1 MTTIY
6 LIRHAEAEGNV
17 FRRFHGQ
24 YDGLL
29 TPRGLQQAKCLEK
42 RFENT
47 AIDACF
53 SSDLTRTCLTS
64 RAIYMPKGLHL
75 HRDARFREISMGI
88 WEDVPYGY
96 LNIYEAEK
104 MHQFNHNPPEFTLE
118 GAEKF
123 DDYTQRFLE
132 GMIDAAQSYDGGTI
146 AIFAHGA
153 VIRSTLMRLFF
164 MHDIESV
171 AFSDNTGVC
180 KLTYNKGDFSYEFLN
195 DSTHIPEELTTYYS
209 QRWWRLTGKRRES
222 SVYFIPVSEKE
233 RSVMLI
239 DRPVGTLILAD
250 ACGDEGII
258 ERISLGEEYLGRNY
272 SDQVLGEA
280 VSHFRNLGCKR
291 VRLPEGQDPELLSQ
305 RYCGGRNFYCI
316 DTKCFTW

>member
-24 YDGLL
+24 YDSLL
-29 TPRGLQQAKCLEK
+29 TPRGLHQAKCLEK
-42 RFENT
+42 RFENI
-47 AIDACF
+47 AIDGCF
-53 SSDLTRTCLTS
+53 SSDLTRTSLTS
-64 RAIYMPKGLHL
+64 RAVYIPKGLSL
-75 HRDARFREISMGI
+75 HRDARFREIGMGI

-104 MHQFNHNPPEFTLE
+104 MHRFNHNPPAFTLE
-118 GAEKF
+118 GAETF
-123 DDYTQRFLE
+123 GDYTQRFLE

-164 MHDIESV
+164 MHDIQGI
-171 AFSDNTGVC
+171 AFGDNTAVC
-180 KLTYNKGDFSYEFLN
+180 KLSYCKGTFSYEFLN
-195 DSTHIPEELTTYYS
+195 DSSHIPEELTTYYS
-209 QRWWRLTGKRRES
+209 QRWWRLTGMRRES
-222 SVYFIPVSEKE
+222 SVYFTSISEME

-239 DRPVGTLILAD
+239 DHPVGTLTL
-250 ACGDEGII
+250 GDVSGDVGII
-258 ERISLGEEYLGRNY
+258 EDISIKEEYLGRNY

-280 VSHFRNLGCKR
+280 VSHFRSLGCKSI
-291 VRLPEGQDPELLSQ
+291 RLPKNHDPEGLCQ
-305 RYCGGRNFYCI
+305 RYCGGGNSYSI

>member
-29 TPRGLQQAKCLEK
+29 TPRGLQQVKCLEK
-42 RFENT
+42 RFENIS
-47 AIDACF
+47 IDACF

-64 RAIYMPKGLHL
+64 RAIYAPKGLSL
-75 HRDARFREISMGI
+75 RRDARFREIGMGI

-96 LNIYEAEK
+96 LNIYEADK
-104 MHQFNHNPPEFTLE
+104 MHQFNHNPPKFTLE
-118 GAEKF
+118 GAESF

-132 GMIDAAQSYDGGTI
+132 GMTDAAQSYDGGTI
-146 AIFAHGA
+146 AVFAHGA

-164 MHDIESV
+164 MHDIEGIG
-171 AFSDNTGVC
+171 FSDNTGVC
-180 KLTYNKGDFSYEFLN
+180 KLVYTKGSFSYEFLN

-222 SVYFIPVSEKE
+222 SVFFKQVSEKE
-233 RSVMLI
+233 RSVTLI
-239 DRPVGTLILAD
+239 DRPVGTLILGEPY
-250 ACGDEGII
+250 GDVGII
-258 ERISLGEEYLGRNY
+258 EGISLAEEYLDRNY

-280 VSHFRNLGCKR
+280 VSYFRSLGCKK
-291 VRLPEGQDPELLSQ
+291 VRLPEGNDPEQLSC
-305 RYCGGRNFYCI
+305 RYCGGSDTYSI
-316 DTKCFTW
+316 DTSCFVW

>member
-24 YDGLL
+24 YDALL
-29 TPRGLQQAKCLEK
+29 TPRGLLQAKCLEK
-42 RFENT
+42 RFEN
-47 AIDACF
+47 ISVDACF
-53 SSDLTRTCLTS
+53 SSDLTRTSLTS
-64 RAIYMPKGLHL
+64 RAIYIPKGLPL
-75 HRDARFREISMGI
+75 NRDTRFREIGMGI

-96 LNIYEAEK
+96 LNIFESEK
-104 MHQFNHNPPEFTLE
+104 MHQFNHNPPKFTLE

-132 GMIDAAQSYDGGTI
+132 GMMDAAQSYDGGTI
-146 AIFAHGA
+146 AVFAHGA

-164 MHDIESV
+164 MHDIE
-171 AFSDNTGVC
+171 AIPFSDNTGVC
-180 KLTYNKGDFSYEFLN
+180 KLSYAGGEFSYEFLN
-195 DSTHIPEELTTYYS
+195 DSSHIPEELTTYYS

-222 SVYFIPVSEKE
+222 SVYFTSISEKE

-239 DRPVGTLILAD
+239 DRPVGTLILGD
-250 ACGDEGII
+250 ACGDMGII
-258 ERISLGEEYLGRNY
+258 EDISLREEYLGRNY

-280 VSHFRNLGCKR
+280 VSYFRNLGCKR
-291 VRLPEGQDPELLSQ
+291 IRLPETHDPEQLCR
-305 RYCGGRNFYCI
+305 RYCGGGNLYSI